1 MQVTVYIPKE
11 MEPGLLGLAE
21 ANGQTIQQVL
31 LTPWK
36 AERVLTKSV
45 DERLDRIESKLDQ
58 LICGFGDRPVVNYEH
73 KDLTVESPVA
83 ELGKIRGEDKR
94 YVEGW
99 RDPRDTVIDSE
110 GKAQNEV
117 ISEHLKNQVDD
128 AQELKEANERLL
140 KKRMEIKGA
149 IKTASDLPDRYK
161 SPEFS
166 GGVPKAKWSE

>member
-58 LICGFGDRPVVNYEH
+58 LICGFGDRPVVNYE
-73 KDLTVESPVA
+73 
-83 ELGKIRGEDKR
+83 DKR

-99 RDPRDTVIDSE
+99 RDPRDTVIDGD
-110 GKAQNEV
+110 GKTQNEV
-117 ISEHLKNQVDD
+117 ISEHLKNQTEDIPSKIITKGSSIEDIRKLDSKITAHRIETKKGPVR
-128 AQELKEANERLL
+128 ANAA
-140 KKRMEIKGA
+140 MEGFF
-149 IKTASDLPDRYK
+149 
-161 SPEFS
+161 SPQ
-166 GGVPKAKWSE
+166 PKAKWKGV

>member
-45 DERLDRIESKLDQ
+45 EERLDRIESKLDQ

-73 KDLTVESPVA
+73 KDA
-83 ELGKIRGEDKR
+83 ENPIQKRFREIREDVQEHVKSSNAKR
-94 YVEGW
+94 ELPDDEVLA
-99 RDPRDTVIDSE
+99 
-110 GKAQNEV
+110 KAQEK
-117 ISEHLKNQVDD
+117 L
-128 AQELKEANERLL
+128 EAVRAER
-140 KKRMEIKGA
+140 KVETAKGPVKANAAMEGFF
-149 IKTASDLPDRYK
+149 SPQPK
-161 SPEFS
+161 S
-166 GGVPKAKWSE
+166 KWK

>member
-73 KDLTVESPVA
+73 KDLVVEVPTRKTIHEDSDINIA
-83 ELGKIRGEDKR
+83 EKT
-94 YVEGW
+94 
-99 RDPRDTVIDSE
+99 P
-110 GKAQNEV
+110 NEM
-117 ISEHLKNQVDD
+117 IEQQDLN
-128 AQELKEANERLL
+128 AANERLL
-140 KKRMEIKGA
+140 KRRMEIKGA
-149 IKTASDLPDRYK
+149 IKTASDLPNRYRA
-161 SPEFS
+161 PEFS
-166 GGVPKAKWSE
+166 GGVPKAKWKGAK